1 MPRSISRLATA
12 FALVLGAAC
21 AAGTAPEALADDQ
34 PRPIRTTKPSA
45 EQLRKELTPLQYS
58 VTQDNATEMPFKN
71 AYWNSH
77 AAGIYVD
84 ITTGQPLFSS
94 LDKYDSG
101 TGWPS
106 FFRPIRPDVLVEKR
120 DATHGMVR
128 VEVRSKIGDAHL
140 GHVFDDGPK
149 PTGLRYCINSA
160 SLRFVPVDQ
169 LAAQGYPQLRALFEK
184 KPTASSSR

>member
-1 MPRSISRLATA
+1 MTKLLALLAVVTLTA
-12 FALVLGAAC
+12 
-21 AAGTAPEALADDQ
+21 APAVADAV
-34 PRPIRTTKPSA
+34 RPIRTAKPSA
-45 EQLRKELTPLQYS
+45 AALKKELTKLQFH
-58 VTQDNATEMPFKN
+58 VTQEAGTERPFDN
-71 AYWNSH
+71 AYWNHH

-94 LDKYDSG
+94 QDKFDSG

-106 FFRPIRPDVLVEKR
+106 FFRTIGAIVEKH
-120 DATHGMVR
+120 DGSHGGDR
-128 VEVRSKIGDAHL
+128 TEVRSAIGDAHL

-169 LAAQGYPQLRALFEK
+169 LDAHGLGAYRARFAK
-184 KPTASSSR
+184 

>member
-1 MPRSISRLATA
+1 MTKLLSLL
-12 FALVLGAAC
+12 ALVTLAVAPAA
-21 AAGTAPEALADDQ
+21 AD
-34 PRPIRTTKPSA
+34 PARPIRTAKPSEA
-45 EQLRKELTPLQYS
+45 VLKKELTTFQYH
-58 VTQDNATEMPFKN
+58 VTQEAGTEPPFDN
-71 AYWNSH
+71 AYWNNH

-106 FFRPIRPDVLVEKR
+106 FFRAIGAVLEKR
-120 DATHGMVR
+120 DGSHGKDR
-128 VEVRSKIGDAHL
+128 VEVRSAIGDAHL

-149 PTGLRYCINSA
+149 PTGLRYCMNSA

-169 LAAQGYPQLRALFEK
+169 LGSQGLGAYRARFTK
-184 KPTASSSR
+184 